1 MSWARR
7 EEGEKGGGTV
17 RRGHDGRR
25 ATWSR
30 ADWQKAPDDAYLHYP
45 LSILTG
51 DCKAHHVAGVAQ
63 QRFCHFR
70 GGGRHC
76 WADNSVDEGAEKEK
90 GNDDDVDGDAAKFRS
105 VSTQHQQRTHRATWP
120 LGVLVPKNLEASKKK
135 NKTKKSVEPGSG
147 FARERVRGRDERK
160 WACRTAAAPARSRR
174 CEQNIQPAPTPTSLL
189 RAPAHELSLLLLC
202 A

>member
-76 WADNSVDEGAEKEK
+76 WADNSVDEGAEKKKEMMMMWTATLQSSGQSALSISNAPTERHGLLVFLSPRIWKHRRRKTRPRSLSSREVDLHVSGSGAGMK
-90 GNDDDVDGDAAKFRS
+90 GNGPAGPPPRLQGPV
-105 VSTQHQQRTHRATWP
+105 V
-120 LGVLVPKNLEASKKK
+120 ASKTS
-135 NKTKKSVEPGSG
+135 NQLQ
-147 FARERVRGRDERK
+147 RQ
-160 WACRTAAAPARSRR
+160 RR
-174 CEQNIQPAPTPTSLL
+174 C
-189 RAPAHELSLLLLC
+189 
-202 A
+202 